1 MGTSEYVW
9 QEDGRLGF
17 WKGWCWG
24 YIILRKMCEWKCP
37 HLGGESR
44 GCSRLRKQSLSE
56 VIATKEGG

>member
-37 HLGGESR
+37 HLGGRVGDAVDSGSR
-44 GCSRLRKQSLSE
+44 ASVKS
-56 VIATKEGG
+56 